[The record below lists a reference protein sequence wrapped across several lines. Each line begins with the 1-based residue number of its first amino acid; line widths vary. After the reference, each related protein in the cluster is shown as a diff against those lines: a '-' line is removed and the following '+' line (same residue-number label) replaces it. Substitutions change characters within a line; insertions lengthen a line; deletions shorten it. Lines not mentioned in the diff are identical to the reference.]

1 MELNIRDI
9 DLFIS
14 KILEDYDKTYNLAI
28 HVILLECIKEVGLNK
43 NKIIDN
49 MDKYMSDN
57 VLEKIS
63 DSSFI
68 NKAYLR
74 NFVALD
80 NDSRKVL
87 LNKLV
92 EILNKCDEKDGLLVI
107 PEQPKLI
114 EKIKPAP
121 EPRNIIEINDSEL
134 GIIKIDCDNGS
145 VKGDS
150 IKYTHKTTYNDF
162 PVEFSVDYE
171 IYGIDD
177 EIAGVKENIEND
189 KELYVNDIRYL
200 KGKMDIIEK
209 FAIEKIWK
217 WFNEGYT
224 EQEIKEKYIKLSIS
238 LFVKLA
244 NESYNRDNSILMT
257 AGWSFEEE
265 NNEEDGY
272 FDFQIDK
279 YNDELLE
286 GDLNYY

>member
-14 KILEDYDKTYNLAI
+14 KILEGYDKTYSLAI
-28 HVILLECIKEVGLNK
+28 HVILLECIKETGLNK
-43 NKIIDN
+43 DKIIEN
-49 MDKYMSDN
+49 MDNYVSDN

-63 DSSFI
+63 SASFM
-68 NKAYLR
+68 NKAYLK
-74 NFVALD
+74 NFIELN
-80 NDSRKVL
+80 NDSRKEL

-121 EPRNIIEINDSEL
+121 EPRNNIEINDSEL
-134 GIIKIDCDNGS
+134 GIIKIDCENGY

-150 IKYTHKTTYNDF
+150 IKYAHKTTYNDF
-162 PVEFSVDYE
+162 PVEFSVDYQ

-177 EIAGVKENIEND
+177 EAAGVKDNIEND
-189 KELYVNDIRYL
+189 KELYVNNIRYL
-200 KGKMDIIEK
+200 KGKMNIIEK
-209 FAIEKIWK
+209 FVIEKIWK
-217 WFNEGYT
+217 WFNEDNT

-244 NESYNRDNSILMT
+244 NEDYNYDNSILMT

-265 NNEEDGY
+265 NNEKEGY
-272 FDFQIDK
+272 FDFKINK
-279 YNDELLE
+279 ENDELVGKE
-286 GDLNYY
+286 INYY

>member
-1 MELNIRDI
+1 MELNLRDI

-43 NKIIDN
+43 NKIIENLDA
-49 MDKYMSDN
+49 YMSDD

-63 DSSFI
+63 NSSFI
-68 NKAYLR
+68 NKTYLK

-80 NDSRKVL
+80 NNSRKGL

-121 EPRNIIEINDSEL
+121 EPRNIIEINDFEL

-145 VKGDS
+145 VDGDS
-150 IKYTHKTTYNDF
+150 IKYEHKATYKDF
-162 PVEFSVDYE
+162 PVDFSVDYE

-177 EIAGVKENIEND
+177 EMADVKENIEND
-189 KELYVNDIRYL
+189 KKLYVNDIRYL

-209 FAIEKIWK
+209 FVIEKIWK
-217 WFNEGYT
+217 WFNEGDK
-224 EQEIKEKYIKLSIS
+224 EQEIKEKYIKLAIS
-238 LFVKLA
+238 LSVELA
-244 NESYNRDNSILMT
+244 NESYNRGNSILMT

-265 NNEEDGY
+265 NNEEEGY
-272 FDFQIDK
+272 FDFEINKDT
-279 YNDELLE
+279 DELIGYE
-286 GDLNYY
+286 LNYY